1 MRFFGV
7 DLAFVSTNPTGLC
20 ILDDQGQYVGSDY
33 LSSDEDIASVIGR
46 HVQRDGNVI
55 VVDGPLVCT
64 NASGQRSCEKEV
76 GRRYG
81 GRGASCHS
89 SNIRNLAGQ
98 RGPRFL
104 EVLKT
109 HCPPTTCRV
118 DAQQTSEG
126 LWPVIEA
133 YPHPAHL
140 ELFQLRRIIKYKKGT
155 AGEKQRGL
163 QKYMGKLRGLA
174 RSTPSLQ
181 VESIPFL
188 QQDVMGL
195 KGRARKRHEDL
206 LDALFC
212 AYAGLYLWCYRC
224 DPNRWRVFGD
234 VNSGFITIPT
244 VCAVAKPF

>member
-1 MRFFGV
+1 MRFLGL

-20 ILDDQGQYVGSDY
+20 ILDDRGQYVGSDY
-33 LSSDEDIASVIGR
+33 LSSDEDMASAIAR

-64 NASGQRSCEKEV
+64 NASGQRSCETEV

-81 GRGASCHS
+81 GSGASCHS
-89 SNIRNLAGQ
+89 SNTGKPAGR

-104 EVLKT
+104 EVLKA
-109 HCPPTTCRV
+109 HCPPTACRV

-126 LWPVIEA
+126 LWPVIET

-163 QKYMGKLRGLA
+163 RKYMGKLHELA

-181 VESIPFL
+181 VGSVPFL
-188 QQDVMGL
+188 QQDIMAL

-212 AYAGLYLWCYRC
+212 AYTGLYLWYYRD
-224 DPNRWRVFGD
+224 DPNRWHVFGNAD
-234 VNSGFITIPT
+234 SGFITIPT
-244 VCAVAKPF
+244 V